1 MQFVQA
7 GGGHGED
14 QDDQRGGIFDDI
26 ETAEKK
32 ISSRCSN
39 VFNIVEISIEYLS
52 V

>member
-39 VFNIVEISIEYLS
+39 VLLLKSVSSI
-52 V
+52 